1 MMKSR
6 NYLLL
11 LLSLTLTGMPA
22 LAVPFV
28 PDDAPRCD
36 SSVNRGAQ
44 NALDL
49 HMTKLSNEE
58 LKEYY
63 ENFRTSHRE
72 RMNNIMNENP
82 DKMLDARI
90 WSSRSNDES
99 ARSIKR
105 MNALYS
111 KLDELRRYAVKKYKC
126 LLVLFYEEH
135 KQTKTKEKVDRDNLR
150 NPLYP

>member
-1 MMKSR
+1 MKSK

-63 ENFRTSHRE
+63 ENFFTSHRE
-72 RMNNIMNENP
+72 TMENIISENQ
-82 DKMLDARI
+82 DKMLSSKIWNKRNVEESNRANKRI
-90 WSSRSNDES
+90 STLF
-99 ARSIKR
+99 A
-105 MNALYS
+105 
-111 KLDELRRYAVKKYKC
+111 KLNEIQTYAVKRYKC

-150 NPLYP
+150 NP

>member
-6 NYLLL
+6 NYLLV

-49 HMTKLSNEE
+49 HMTKLSNKEI
-58 LKEYY
+58 KEYY
-63 ENFRTSHRE
+63 ENFSTSHRE
-72 RMNNIMNENP
+72 SMENIMSENP
-82 DKMLDARI
+82 DKMLSAKTWNKRNVGESNRANNRI
-90 WSSRSNDES
+90 STLFAKLNELQTY
-99 ARSIKR
+99 AIKR
-105 MNALYS
+105 Y
-111 KLDELRRYAVKKYKC
+111 RC

-135 KQTKTKEKVDRDNLR
+135 KQTKTKEKVDSDNLR
-150 NPLYP
+150 NP

>member
-1 MMKSR
+1 
-6 NYLLL
+6 
-11 LLSLTLTGMPA
+11 MPA

-58 LKEYY
+58 IKEYH

>member
-1 MMKSR
+1 MKSR
-6 NYLLL
+6 NYLLV

-22 LAVPFV
+22 LSVPFL

-58 LKEYY
+58 IKEYH

-105 MNALYS
+105 MNTLYS

>member
-1 MMKSR
+1 MRK
-6 NYLLL
+6 LLL
-11 LLSLTLTGMPA
+11 TAFVSVISTGMPA

-28 PDDAPRCD
+28 SDDAPRCD

-58 LKEYY
+58 IKEYH

>member
-1 MMKSR
+1 MRKLFSIA
-6 NYLLL
+6 
-11 LLSLTLTGMPA
+11 LLSVISTGMPA

-58 LKEYY
+58 IKEYY
-63 ENFRTSHRE
+63 ENFFTSHNE
-72 RMNNIMNENP
+72 TMENIISENP
-82 DKMLDARI
+82 DKMLSSKTWNKRNVGESNRANKRI
-90 WSSRSNDES
+90 STLYAKLNEMQTY
-99 ARSIKR
+99 AAKR
-105 MNALYS
+105 Y
-111 KLDELRRYAVKKYKC
+111 RC

-135 KQTKTKEKVDRDNLR
+135 KQTKTKEKVNSDNSR
-150 NPLYP
+150 NP

>member
-1 MMKSR
+1 MKSR
-6 NYLLL
+6 NYLLV

-58 LKEYY
+58 IKEYH

-150 NPLYP
+150 NP

>member
-1 MMKSR
+1 MKSR
-6 NYLLL
+6 NYLLV

-22 LAVPFV
+22 LAVPFL

-58 LKEYY
+58 IKEYH

-105 MNALYS
+105 MNTLYS